1 MRTSRSGGCCEP
13 MVFST
18 SKWKLL
24 GILLLVGLVATTILM
39 LTLAEIHAKI
49 SQPDLSRFDS
59 HIQQE
64 IHADTSSALTPVMF
78 ALTWT
83 GSPGIMIPAVGLF
96 AIWLFWRGL
105 RETPMLLLLSTS
117 GAFLLSLVLKLYY
130 RRLRPDI
137 SWAFVHEQTFSFPS
151 GHSVFAVVLYGT
163 LVYLGMRHLTRMWE
177 RVTVVIGAVLLV
189 LGIGYSRIY
198 LGVHYPS
205 DVVAGYVVGVVWLTA
220 VAGSDWYVRRT
231 NAVTRNER

>member
-1 MRTSRSGGCCEP
+1 
-13 MVFST
+13 MVVST
-18 SKWKLL
+18 RNWKLL

-49 SQPDLSRFDS
+49 SRLDPWRFDS
-59 HIQQE
+59 HIQDQ
-64 IHADTSSALTPVMF
+64 IHAQTNSGLTWIMF

-83 GSPGIMIPAVGLF
+83 GSPGIMIPAVAMF
-96 AIWLFWRGL
+96 AIWLWWRGL
-105 RETPMLLLLSTS
+105 RHSAMLLLLSSS
-117 GAFLLSLVLKLYY
+117 GAFLLALVLKLYY
-130 RRLRPDI
+130 RRVRPDI
-137 SWAFVHEQTFSFPS
+137 PWAFVHEQTFSFPS

-177 RVTVVIGAVLLV
+177 RVIVVIGAVLLV

-205 DVVAGYVVGVVWLTA
+205 DVAAGYFVGVVWLMA
-220 VAGSDWYVRRT
+220 VTGSDWYVRRT
-231 NAVTRNER
+231 NTVTRMQR